1 VALLSRQHRLS
12 RREVRQLLQD
22 VWQGRVFLGALV
34 RQEQAQSAAL
44 ARLIEG
50 ARTPVQEAAVANMD
64 ETGWRQRNWDGVMH
78 ATKGLVGFV
87 LAGLSVRPGLAR
99 DKRALLIRSVLGVM
113 AIIACLWLGYEYW
126 RLLWQPG
133 IMGAVDLKLR
143 HEEVHRWFA
152 GLPVYSEFR
161 TATYPP
167 ASFVILWPLVGWLDI
182 TATRWLWAATSVLAL
197 LWLIYLLIQAV
208 RTRSREARAFIAL
221 LPLSGY
227 AAGATIGNGQLIVH
241 LLPVLVAGLLLLE
254 RNRPSWRRQAA
265 GAALLLVTL
274 VKPAV
279 FAPFFWI
286 VLFRAG
292 RWWLAIAVTLAYA
305 ALTLF
310 AAQFQAIPLPILL
323 KEWLA
328 RSEAT
333 AAGSV
338 GANLHAWL
346 QALGGR
352 AWLSAVSILALAL
365 LGWWV
370 YRHRRADL
378 WLLLGVTAC
387 VSNLWAYHLWYDD
400 FLLLLPMV
408 ALFRLAR
415 WQGRT
420 ERERVRA
427 GVLLGAL
434 VITGLAPGGL
444 YALPSP
450 WNAVYVGVQTVVRL
464 LVLAFLLTE
473 TQMEEARERGSG
485 DSTGA
490 LAGPGQPHRGEP
502 MLPDSI
508 AGTASSRG
516 RCQPPQSLAGG

>member
-1 VALLSRQHRLS
+1 
-12 RREVRQLLQD
+12 
-22 VWQGRVFLGALV
+22 
-34 RQEQAQSAAL
+34 
-44 ARLIEG
+44 
-50 ARTPVQEAAVANMD
+50 
-64 ETGWRQRNWDGVMH
+64 MH
-78 ATKGLVGFV
+78 ATKRPVRFV
-87 LAGLSVRPGLAR
+87 LAALGIRPGMAERDRAR
-99 DKRALLIRSVLGVM
+99 LTRGVLGLM
-113 AIIACLWLGYEYW
+113 AIIAVIWLGYEFW

-167 ASFVILWPLVGWLDI
+167 ASFVLLWPLIGWLDI
-182 TATRWLWAATSVLAL
+182 TPTRWLWAATSVLAL
-197 LWLIYLLIQAV
+197 LWLIYLLIQAA
-208 RTRSREARAFIAL
+208 RTRRRETRAFIAL

-227 AAGATIGNGQLIVH
+227 AAGAAIGNGQLIVH
-241 LLPVLVAGLLLLE
+241 LLPVLVAGLMLLE
-254 RNRPSWRRQAA
+254 QDRQGWRRRAV

-286 VLFRAG
+286 VLFRPG
-292 RWWLAIAVTLAYA
+292 RWRLAMAMALSYA

-310 AAQFQAIPLPILL
+310 AAQFQATPLPILL
-323 KEWLA
+323 GEWLA
-328 RSEAT
+328 RSETT
-333 AAGSV
+333 AAGSM

-346 QALGGR
+346 AALGGR
-352 AWLSAVSILALAL
+352 SSLSAVSVLALAL

-400 FLLLLPMV
+400 LLLLLPMV
-408 ALFRLAR
+408 ALFRLAN

-427 GVLLGAL
+427 AVLLGAL

-444 YALPSP
+444 YLLPSP

-464 LVLAFLLTE
+464 LTLAFLLTE
-473 TQMEEARERGSG
+473 TRMEESREQGSG
-485 DSTGA
+485 DSAGA
-490 LAGPGQPHRGEP
+490 LAGP
-502 MLPDSI
+502 
-508 AGTASSRG
+508 A
-516 RCQPPQSLAGG
+516 QPPRRGADAGDTGHARGVRSTTSVG